1 MFAMSEF
8 ADAPEQ
14 GDTPDGDP
22 KEIATKI
29 VVRAAIVVLCL
40 LLIPATAVATAAAK
54 QRFADGPNQV
64 FSGGALEAGE
74 LYAGAEP
81 DWSVVSRVTTIEL
94 QLLDPPQSRRIWT
107 AEYDGKLYV
116 WSGYMST
123 TVGRLWKHW
132 PIQAERDGRAVIR
145 IDGIRL
151 TFWTASPPP
160 LPASTR
166 RRRPERLWRPVVPG
180 CSKRHQGTDEH
191 GGHGVKYFYLSVAV
205 AVLVTMLA
213 VLFIP
218 GVGDWIEQTML
229 GYLGRAAR

>member
-145 IDGIRL
+145 IDGIRYERQL
-151 TFWTASPPP
+151 VRIQSGDILDGITA
-160 LPASTR
+160 AIT
-166 RRRPERLWRPVVPG
+166 
-180 CSKRHQGTDEH
+180 SK
-191 GGHGVKYFYLSVAV
+191 YPS
-205 AVLVTMLA
+205 
-213 VLFIP
+213 
-218 GVGDWIEQTML
+218 QTT
-229 GYLGRAAR
+229 RAAVEAGSAWVFEAAPRN